1 MFVALQL
8 LEPHAGADLMAA
20 SDQLQRV
27 SVGERVAEG
36 GLVGSD
42 RTAACGETAAT
53 LQGAATDAEATV
65 ELPCNENQIGWNGN
79 QRRRD
84 KEKCGAR
91 KSCRENVRD
100 VGRENMRFLQ
110 AQHLAANVGV
120 LSPIRIGLGRLIVAV
135 VHQVTYSYEILL
147 RKNVVH
153 AQKSEVL
160 ANTL

>member
-53 LQGAATDAEATV
+53 LQGAATDAEAVSYTHLDV
-65 ELPCNENQIGWNGN
+65 YKRQLLRMTFSFLGEKRALNEPVCC
-79 QRRRD
+79 
-84 KEKCGAR
+84 E
-91 KSCRENVRD
+91 
-100 VGRENMRFLQ
+100 
-110 AQHLAANVGV
+110 AQHN
-120 LSPIRIGLGRLIVAV
+120 LSLI
-135 VHQVTYSYEILL
+135 HI
-147 RKNVVH
+147 
-153 AQKSEVL
+153 
-160 ANTL
+160 